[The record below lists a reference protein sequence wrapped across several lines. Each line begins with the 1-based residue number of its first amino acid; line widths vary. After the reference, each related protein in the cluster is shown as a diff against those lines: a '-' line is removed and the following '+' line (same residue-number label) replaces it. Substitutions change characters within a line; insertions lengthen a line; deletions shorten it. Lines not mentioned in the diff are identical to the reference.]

1 VLYRAFKDW
10 CKQEGE
16 EIEMT
21 NKAFT
26 EAMEIR
32 GHTKKRT
39 NQGAMWQQ
47 VMIIDKNAGERRGDG
62 W

>member
-1 VLYRAFKDW
+1 
-10 CKQEGE
+10 
-16 EIEMT
+16 
-21 NKAFT
+21 
-26 EAMEIR
+26 MEIR

-47 VMIIDKNAGERRGDG
+47 VMIVDKNAGERRGDG